1 MTKSLPLLTALAAI
15 IAALL
20 PLPPGQRSAV
30 AEEGRGEGELASGSP
45 TADAAPISLPSQL
58 KQLPNPSAS
67 ETPPGDQLL
76 QQVAAHLER
85 RASVTAKLRHQVS
98 LAGQQLYGVGNY
110 WQQGSGE
117 ELKVRLELQIAGQD
131 AQLLQVCNS
140 RHMWVDRKLP
150 TGRHVTR
157 IDLRQ
162 LRADPSLG
170 APDLSDVKPG
180 QANWSPLQS
189 ELIAYSGG
197 LPSLVSSLSENFTFL
212 PPQAMRLAMPPL
224 TPEPTNVSVF
234 AVVGHWRPERLAAI
248 LSKTQPKVAD
258 AESEEVDGQQ
268 PRNAQI
274 PERIPRE
281 VLLLVGQADMF
292 PYRIEYRGLETPDS
306 IQADGPAIPYQ
317 LSVHPTVVLEFSDI
331 AFDAQIPPG
340 QFDFIVPG
348 DADIIDQTSAILD
361 RLRQQHQQQV
371 ATRTDSTPPTR

>member
-1 MTKSLPLLTALAAI
+1 MKKSLPSLTALAAV
-15 IAALL
+15 IAIFL
-20 PLPPGQRSAV
+20 PLPPG
-30 AEEGRGEGELASGSP
+30 EGRAEGESASNPSV
-45 TADAAPISLPSQL
+45 TDAAPISLPAQL
-58 KQLPNPSAS
+58 KQLPDPSAS

-140 RHMWVDRKLP
+140 RHLWVDRKLP

-157 IDLRQ
+157 LDLRQ

-170 APDLSDVKPG
+170 APDLNDVKPG

-197 LPSLVSSLSENFTFL
+197 LPSLVASLSENFTFL
-212 PPQAMRLAMPPL
+212 PPQAMRLAMMPPL

-248 LSKTQPKVAD
+248 LSKTQHKAAD
-258 AESEEVDGQQ
+258 AGFAEDDGPQS
-268 PRNAQI
+268 RNAQI

-292 PYRIEYRGLETPDS
+292 PYRIEYRGLETPES
-306 IQADGPAIPYQ
+306 VNADGPAIPYQ

-340 QFDFIVPG
+340 QFDFIIPG
-348 DADIIDQTSAILD
+348 DADIIDRTSAILD
-361 RLRQQHQQQV
+361 RLRQEHQQQV
-371 ATRTDSTPPTR
+371 ATRSDAATPAR